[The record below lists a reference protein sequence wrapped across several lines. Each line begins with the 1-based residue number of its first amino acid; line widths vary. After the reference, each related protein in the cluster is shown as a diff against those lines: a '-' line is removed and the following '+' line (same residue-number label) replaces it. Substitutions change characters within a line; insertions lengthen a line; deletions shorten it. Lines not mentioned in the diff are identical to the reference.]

1 MSADAS
7 SSSRLRPLCATM
19 ERLSSMADAR
29 TRSRAVAGRGYT
41 LEMAGC
47 LHKGQVL
54 RCFSHGCK
62 QSAWNKWRQSGN
74 RTTSSS
80 SNASKLTSR
89 MAGLLLEPVAK
100 SVCTSCTPPGQLS
113 SVDRSHGC

>member
-19 ERLSSMADAR
+19 ERRSSIADAR

-41 LEMAGC
+41 LDMAGC
-47 LHKGQVL
+47 LQSGHVL

-80 SNASKLTSR
+80 SSASKQIAQTSS
-89 MAGLLLEPVAK
+89 A
-100 SVCTSCTPPGQLS
+100 LS
-113 SVDRSHGC
+113 SGAGSAVSISWVIELS

>member
-19 ERLSSMADAR
+19 ERRSSMAEAR

-62 QSAWNKWRQSGN
+62 QSAWNKWRQSGR

-80 SNASKLTSR
+80 SNASKQIAQTSS
-89 MAGLLLEPVAK
+89 A
-100 SVCTSCTPPGQLS
+100 LS
-113 SVDRSHGC
+113 SGAGSAVSISWVIELS

>member
-62 QSAWNKWRQSGN
+62 QSAWNKCRQSGN
-74 RTTSSS
+74 LTTSSS
-80 SNASKLTSR
+80 SNASKQMAQTSS
-89 MAGLLLEPVAK
+89 A
-100 SVCTSCTPPGQLS
+100 LS
-113 SVDRSHGC
+113 SGAGSAVSISWVIELS

>member
-19 ERLSSMADAR
+19 ERRSSIADAR

-41 LEMAGC
+41 REIAGC
-47 LHKGQVL
+47 LQRGQVL
-54 RCFSHGCK
+54 RCFSQGCK

-80 SNASKLTSR
+80 SNASKQIAQTSS
-89 MAGLLLEPVAK
+89 A
-100 SVCTSCTPPGQLS
+100 LS
-113 SVDRSHGC
+113 SGAGSAVSISWVIELS